1 LGEILDF
8 FEDSLVLFNTH
19 THQFIAAVILIKDVT
34 SLLFQFFHMGSTTLA
49 HSSDAGGGIPNEH
62 LSQFD
67 KVAMFFIVY
76 FDDTPWIFSCADDPA
91 VFGFD
96 GSVTSDDGEWDF

>member
-1 LGEILDF
+1 MEGKVLDF

-19 THQFIAAVILIKDVT
+19 THQFIAAIILIKNIT
-34 SLLFQFFHMGSTTLA
+34 RLFLQFFHVGSITLA
-49 HSSDAGGGIPNEH
+49 SAGGRIIPNEH

-67 KVAMFFIVY
+67 EIAMFFIVY
-76 FDDTPWIFSCADDPA
+76 FNDTPWIFSCADDPA
-91 VFGFD
+91 VFCFD